1 MAGPERAP
9 VSKSPAT
16 DVDPRVS
23 ANQELTQL
31 QGQVEATRAMLIR
44 LLQDV
49 VEVEGRLSTAQGPNL
64 MSSDQAAQLLE
75 ANEQLVLTAL
85 RAQTDAQTAT
95 QALADVSGMADLDAL
110 TQLPN
115 RLLLHDRFARAIAS
129 ARRNETPLALLF
141 IDLDHFK
148 QINDEHGHAVG
159 DAALKLAAQRMT
171 GVVRAVDTVS
181 RHGGDEFVIL
191 LTEVSQRSDAALIA
205 AKVQAALGESAQVGR
220 HEIHLSASIGIA
232 VFPDDGDAADTL
244 IDRADAAMYCAK
256 RHGPGSIAFHGQA
269 PVGTASEPN
278 PSHAVLKASLERH
291 ERTLAEQGQRHVQLR
306 EANEHLVLAALSAQ
320 ELQGAADRAR
330 RRQADFMTLVA
341 QELNNPL
348 APIRLATAML
358 GRARNDEPLL
368 PRVQGIIDLH
378 VEKMSQLIGAFD
390 DVSRA
395 TATALQPE
403 YRIVDMTDLV
413 GVEARSW
420 RATLEARR
428 QRFTVKLGTEP
439 CPVRGDPLSLAQIV
453 GNLLDNASKFTPEHG
468 EIVLTL
474 QPRSHDLV
482 LTVTDNGIGIT
493 AHALP
498 EVFEPFTQDIHG
510 IGFNGVGLGIGLTV
524 VRELVEG
531 LGGDIVAHS
540 PGRGQGSRFVVTLPL
555 ATSNNPGAGAQAPA
569 IDQPG

>member
-1 MAGPERAP
+1 M
-9 VSKSPAT
+9 STSPAP
-16 DVDPRVS
+16 DLDPTVKT
-23 ANQELTQL
+23 NQELAQL

-44 LLQDV
+44 LLQEV
-49 VEVEGRLSTAQGPNL
+49 VEAESRLSTAQGPNL
-64 MSSDQAAQLLE
+64 IDSEQAARLLE

-85 RAQTDAQTAT
+85 RAQTDAETAA
-95 QALADVSGMADLDAL
+95 QALAEVSSTADLDAL

-129 ARRNETPLALLF
+129 ARRNAMQLALLF
-141 IDLDHFK
+141 VDLDHFK
-148 QINDEHGHAVG
+148 QVNDVHGHAVG

-171 GVVRAVDTVS
+171 DVVRAVDTVS

-205 AKVQAALGESAQVGR
+205 AKVQAALGEPAQVGG

-232 VFPDDGDAADTL
+232 VFPDDGDAADLL
-244 IDRADAAMYCAK
+244 IDRADAAMYRAK

-269 PVGTASEPN
+269 PVGTASESN

-291 ERTLAEQGQRHVQLR
+291 ERALAEQGQRHEQLR
-306 EANEHLVLAALSAQ
+306 EANEQLLLAALTAQ

-358 GRARNDEPLL
+358 GRAQADEPLL
-368 PRVQGIIDLH
+368 PRVQAIIDQH
-378 VEKMSQLIGAFD
+378 VEKMARLIGAFD

-395 TATALQPE
+395 TATALHPE
-403 YRIVDMTDLV
+403 HRIVDMTELV

-428 QRFTVKLGTEP
+428 QRFTVQLGTEP
-439 CPVRGDPLSLAQIV
+439 CPVRGDPQRLAQIV
-453 GNLLDNASKFTPEHG
+453 SNLLDNASKYTPEHG

-474 QPRSHDLV
+474 QPRSRDLV
-482 LTVTDNGIGIT
+482 MTVTDNGIGIT
-493 AHALP
+493 AQALP
-498 EVFEPFTQDIHG
+498 EVFEPFAQDIHG

-524 VRELVEG
+524 VRELVEA

-555 ATSNNPGAGAQAPA
+555 STSNPGADAQASV
-569 IDQPG
+569 IDLPG